1 MWMCLIIIETRF
13 TIIII
18 IIIIIIITI
27 IIITVIIM
35 ISTWWATA
43 RTDLPEQRR
52 FCLVGANMSSD
63 SPGLLSWSWSFCW
76 CWLSW
81 SWSFCWLLT
90 EPMLCYGDQLVIIM
104 IKIRIHLQ
112 NRGVFKDG
120 PERRSS
126 HLPYLESLLLLRY
139 KATCPTSPSPS
150 SPPLTPPLTPPPPPP
165 LSPPLTPPPA
175 ELKSWRPCRGA
186 APNRCHRLASD
197 PVLGL
202 VYAVARE
209 PRYLAIVIIMTMICK
224 IHRKTNMKILI

>member
-1 MWMCLIIIETRF
+1 MKWGLGSTDLFEGLRKSGCWREVFFYNYKLLFFQYLYFLVMWMCLIIIETRF

-120 PERRSS
+120 PERRSL
-126 HLPYLESLLLLRY
+126 HLPYLKFVRFQLIDITLL
-139 KATCPTSPSPS
+139 
-150 SPPLTPPLTPPPPPP
+150 
-165 LSPPLTPPPA
+165 
-175 ELKSWRPCRGA
+175 
-186 APNRCHRLASD
+186 
-197 PVLGL
+197 
-202 VYAVARE
+202 
-209 PRYLAIVIIMTMICK
+209 
-224 IHRKTNMKILI
+224 